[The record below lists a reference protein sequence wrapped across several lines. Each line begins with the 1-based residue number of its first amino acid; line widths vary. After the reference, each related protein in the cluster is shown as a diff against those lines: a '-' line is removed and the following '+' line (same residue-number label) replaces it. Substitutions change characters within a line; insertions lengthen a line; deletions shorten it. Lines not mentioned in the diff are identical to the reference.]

1 MDNARVAKYML
12 ETEHSNIDVSELL
25 FRNWKEQKE
34 MYNTYSTAYD
44 ILKNRKTL
52 HGLKED
58 DEKLFAWLYIKIQ
71 FVISNMEYIWSI
83 AFELDEA
90 TGDAFQEKVYT
101 YQRNCGI

>member
-25 FRNWKEQKE
+25 FEAWKEKKE

-44 ILKNRKTL
+44 ALQHKKKKNSLT
-52 HGLKED
+52 ED
-58 DEKLFAWLYIKIQ
+58 DEKLFAWLYLRMQ
-71 FVISNMEYIWSI
+71 FMMSEVEYIWSI

-90 TGDAFQEKVYT
+90 SGYAFQEKVYT